1 MTKATADSDS
11 NVASRKLSLAFVVLE
26 LLGLCTS
33 VQPEANFTLWVNR
46 RSITDL
52 YSLNSN
58 STVTVD
64 NCGTKRNYLVNEKQ
78 CASDEEL
85 FSGMCAN
92 PMISDVCNHYIK
104 YIIGCDVA
112 VVPINSTSLLPT
124 AAAIDSQ
131 HSAIISFKKHVI
143 IFGFSGTNQTVNS
156 SFCSISSLEVYRG
169 RQQAIEISHQGFSLG
184 DSGSI
189 EVR

>member
-1 MTKATADSDS
+1 MAKATSDS
-11 NVASRKLSLAFVVLE
+11 LVASRKLSIIIVA
-26 LLGLCTS
+26 LLNLCTS
-33 VQPEANFTLWVNR
+33 VQAEANCTVSVIR
-46 RSITDL
+46 RIVTDV

-58 STVTVD
+58 STVTVS
-64 NCGTKRNYLVNEKQ
+64 NCGAKPNYLVNEKQ